1 MVSSPTLFVHGSQQ
15 LLRIRSPAGTA
26 RITVDAN
33 TPGEELA
40 QLILGTVPKNEPQP
54 DPETVALSNQPGASG
69 EKVTFA
75 ALQGRKVGDMGFR

>member
-1 MVSSPTLFVHGSQQ
+1 MLVHSSPQ

-26 RITVDAN
+26 RISVEAS

-40 QLILGTVPKNEPQP
+40 RLILDTVPKNEAQP
-54 DPETVALSNQPGASG
+54 DPNTVTLSNQPGASG
-69 EKVTFA
+69 EKVTLA